1 MVDELAVC
9 VKTVDSL
16 ARAECVV
23 RMSRCLIAKT
33 GTRHD
38 VTCAWAFKVIF
49 QSCSSHYA

>member
-23 RMSRCLIAKT
+23 RVKSLSYSQD

-38 VTCAWAFKVIF
+38 VTCAWVFK
-49 QSCSSHYA
+49 